1 MIERYSFSDV
11 EKWTSGDQKI
21 TIDLKVNGDGKKL
34 KFETNL
40 VQELYFFKFNFF
52 SHIFYTEANIK
63 KKLIGLVLY
72 CLIFRIQLIYMKF

>member
-21 TIDLKVNGDGKKL
+21 TIDLKVNGEGKEL

-52 SHIFYTEANIK
+52 SRILYTEANIR
-63 KKLIGLVLY
+63 KKLIWLVLY
-72 CLIFRIQLIYMKF
+72 SLIFTMQFT